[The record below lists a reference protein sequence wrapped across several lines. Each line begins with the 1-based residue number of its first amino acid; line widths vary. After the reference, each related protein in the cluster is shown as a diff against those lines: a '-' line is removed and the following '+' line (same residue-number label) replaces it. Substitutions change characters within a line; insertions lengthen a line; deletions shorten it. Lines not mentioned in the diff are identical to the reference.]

1 MLPINRLRT
10 DRVNPRLEE
19 VQTFQSASKANGVSG
34 SAASMDDFLSD
45 LDEWDVLDDET
56 LKKTIDDVDGGYSL
70 SKRFEIGDNVEAI
83 SGQYKSIKGHI
94 IKELDSNLGKWYT
107 LVNFLTTVLI
117 KSSDKS
123 GMELKA
129 WTKDLKKYFET
140 GENVLVISGLHSGGS
155 GLITAI

>member
-83 SGQYKSIKGHI
+83 SGQYNSIKGRI
-94 IKELDSNLGKWYT
+94 IKELESNLGK
-107 LVNFLTTVLI
+107 FTT
-117 KSSDKS
+117 
-123 GMELKA
+123 
-129 WTKDLKKYFET
+129 
-140 GENVLVISGLHSGGS
+140 
-155 GLITAI
+155 

>member
-1 MLPINRLRT
+1 
-10 DRVNPRLEE
+10 
-19 VQTFQSASKANGVSG
+19 
-34 SAASMDDFLSD
+34 MDDFLSD

-83 SGQYKSIKGHI
+83 SGQYKSIKGRI
-94 IKELDSNLGKWYT
+94 IKELESNL
-107 LVNFLTTVLI
+107 VLI

-155 GLITAI
+155 GMITAI